1 MSTLFAT
8 FPKTSKADWL
18 ELLQKELKGESL
30 DKLQKFNRVE
40 EIAFP
45 AYFHREDETTAFS
58 DPGMLPYTRG
68 SRSDNNDWLIGSC
81 FKIQHVESDNAL
93 LLAALMSGTTAL
105 VLHAT
110 GNEPIDFTILL
121 NGIDLPYIHTTFY
134 AKTIE
139 QAVRFSEIAGT
150 FPSAIVMENKSEW
163 LEQAKTSSKIA
174 LKPFAVNA
182 FLVQQAG
189 GTTWQEIGIAL
200 AEGHDL
206 LVEQL
211 ERGLSIDDAVANIHF
226 VFGIGRQYFYE
237 IAKFRAFRT
246 AWSRIIAEYAPE
258 HACSHAAFITAQTG
272 FTHISLK
279 DPYTNILRQTTESM
293 SAVMAGIHQLVVQPY
308 DWYAQHQELEFTRRM
323 ATNISLLLKEESY
336 LDKVIDPAG
345 GSYAIDDLTNAIAE
359 RSWSSFQW
367 IEANGGLSNATVK
380 SNLTAEISEK
390 AQQRLVLVNEKKTTL
405 IGINV
410 FPNPETIDNTWN
422 DLPICWNG
430 LPTLNIE
437 LEIQQA

>member
-1 MSTLFAT
+1 MSIMFAT

-18 ELLQKELKGESL
+18 ELLQKELKGESI

-68 SRSDNNDWLIGSC
+68 SRSDTNDWHIGSC
-81 FKIQHVESDNAL
+81 FKLQHSETDNAR

-105 VLHAT
+105 VLHASGT
-110 GNEPIDFTILL
+110 EPIDFKTLL
-121 NGIDLPYIHTTFY
+121 KGIDLAFIHTTFY
-134 AKTIE
+134 ANTLE
-139 QAVRFSEIAGT
+139 QASAFSEIVGT
-150 FPSAIVMENKSEW
+150 FPSAIVVENQTEW
-163 LEQAKTSSKIA
+163 LQQAKISSYKA

-182 FLVQQAG
+182 YSVQQAG
-189 GTTWQEIGIAL
+189 GTTWQEISIAL

-206 LVEQL
+206 LVAQL
-211 ERGLSIDDAVANIHF
+211 ELGLSIDDAAANIHF
-226 VFGIGRQYFYE
+226 VFGIGSQYFYE

-279 DPYTNILRQTTESM
+279 DPYTNLLRQTTQGM
-293 SAVMAGIHQLVVQPY
+293 SAVMAGIHQLVIQPY
-308 DWYAQHQELEFTRRM
+308 DWYAANQELDFTQRM

-345 GSYAIDDLTNAIAE
+345 GSYALDDLTNAIAE
-359 RSWSSFQW
+359 RAWSSFQW
-367 IEANGGLSNATVK
+367 IEANGGLSSPTVLATL
-380 SNLTAEISEK
+380 SAEISEK
-390 AQQRLVLVNEKKTTL
+390 AQQRLILVNEKKTTL

-410 FPNPETIDNTWN
+410 FPNPEKIDNTWN
-422 DLPICWNG
+422 SLPSCWNG

-437 LEIQQA
+437 LEIQQP